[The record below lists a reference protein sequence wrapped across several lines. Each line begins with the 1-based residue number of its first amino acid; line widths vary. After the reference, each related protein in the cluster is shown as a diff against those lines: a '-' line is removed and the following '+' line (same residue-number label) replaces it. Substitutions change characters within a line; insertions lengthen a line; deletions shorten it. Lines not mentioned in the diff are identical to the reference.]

1 MLSDIPKHIDAG
13 CLILFYFIRGK
24 AAVIEPS
31 LVVIDAGGVG
41 YSINTS
47 FHSSSPLK
55 RGEEVTFYTYLHV
68 REDIFEL
75 YGFAT
80 QSELSCFKQLIGV
93 SGVGPKAALAILGTV
108 TPEKL
113 SLCIVTG
120 DEKALCAAPGV
131 GKKLAQ
137 RVILELKD
145 KINASQISADEV
157 GLPAAAQPTQS
168 SAMEDAIAALIALGY
183 PRAAAVNALKGEEN
197 KGLQT
202 EELIRAALKKL
213 F

>member
-1 MLSDIPKHIDAG
+1 M
-13 CLILFYFIRGK
+13 FYFIRGK
-24 AAVIEPS
+24 AAIIEPS

-47 FHSSSPLK
+47 LHSSSSVK
-55 RGEEVTFYTYLHV
+55 KGEDITFYTYLHV

-75 YGFAT
+75 YGFAS
-80 QSELSCFKQLIGV
+80 QPELSCFKQLIGV
-93 SGVGPKAALAILGTV
+93 SGVGPKAALAILSTV

-145 KINASQISADEV
+145 KINSAQISQDTAADISV
-157 GLPAAAQPTQS
+157 DVQQS
-168 SAMEDAIAALIALGY
+168 SAMDDAVAALVALGY
-183 PRAAAVNALKGEEN
+183 PKATALNALKGEEK

>member
-1 MLSDIPKHIDAG
+1 M
-13 CLILFYFIRGK
+13 FYFIRGK
-24 AAVIEPS
+24 AAIIEPS

-47 FHSSSPLK
+47 FHSSSGLK
-55 RGEEVTFYTYLHV
+55 RGDEVTFYTYLHV

-145 KINASQISADEV
+145 KINAGQITEDASS
-157 GLPAAAQPTQS
+157 GIAAAGVQQS
-168 SAMEDAIAALIALGY
+168 SAMDDAVAALIALGY
-183 PRAAAVNALKGEEN
+183 PRAAALSALKGEEN

>member
-1 MLSDIPKHIDAG
+1 
-13 CLILFYFIRGK
+13 LFYFIKGI
-24 AAVIEPS
+24 AAAIEPS

-41 YSINTS
+41 YGINTS
-47 FHSSSPLK
+47 LNSSCSVK
-55 RGEEVTFYTYLHV
+55 MGQEVTFYTYLHV

-75 YGFAT
+75 YGFITRA
-80 QSELSCFKQLIGV
+80 ELNCFKQLIGV

-108 TPEKL
+108 TPERL
-113 SLCIVTG
+113 SLCIISG

-137 RVILELKD
+137 RIILELKD
-145 KINASQISADEV
+145 KMNATSSDIAAGISEV
-157 GLPAAAQPTQS
+157 SAGVGAGNAAS
-168 SAMEDAIAALIALGY
+168 DAIDALVALGY
-183 PRAAAVNALKGEEN
+183 SRAAAMNALKGTEN
-197 KGLQT
+197 SGMGT

>member
-1 MLSDIPKHIDAG
+1 M
-13 CLILFYFIRGK
+13 FYFIRGK
-24 AAVIEPS
+24 AAVVEPS

-47 FHSSSPLK
+47 LFSSSSVK
-55 RGEEVTFYTYLHV
+55 RGDEVIFYTYLHV

-80 QSELSCFKQLIGV
+80 QSELGCFKQLIGV

-145 KINASQISADEV
+145 KISASQMSEDVSGGIVPEMQS
-157 GLPAAAQPTQS
+157 S
-168 SAMEDAIAALIALGY
+168 SAMEDALAALISLGY
-183 PRAAAVNALKGEEN
+183 PRAAAMNALKGEDK

>member
-1 MLSDIPKHIDAG
+1 M
-13 CLILFYFIRGK
+13 FYFIRGK
-24 AAVIEPS
+24 AAIIEPS

-47 FHSSSPLK
+47 FHSSSGLK
-55 RGEEVTFYTYLHV
+55 RGDEVTFYTYLHV

-80 QSELSCFKQLIGV
+80 QSELGCFKQLIGV

-145 KINASQISADEV
+145 KINASQISDDTS
-157 GLPAAAQPTQS
+157 GIAAASVQQS
-168 SAMEDAIAALIALGY
+168 SAMDDAVSALIALGY
-183 PRAAAVNALKGEEN
+183 PRAAALNALKGEEN

>member
-1 MLSDIPKHIDAG
+1 M
-13 CLILFYFIRGK
+13 FYFVRGK

-47 FHSSSPLK
+47 LHSSSGVK

-145 KINASQISADEV
+145 KINASQISDDTS
-157 GLPAAAQPTQS
+157 GIAAASVQQS
-168 SAMEDAIAALIALGY
+168 SAMDDAVSALIALGY
-183 PRAAAVNALKGEEN
+183 PRAAALNALKGEEN